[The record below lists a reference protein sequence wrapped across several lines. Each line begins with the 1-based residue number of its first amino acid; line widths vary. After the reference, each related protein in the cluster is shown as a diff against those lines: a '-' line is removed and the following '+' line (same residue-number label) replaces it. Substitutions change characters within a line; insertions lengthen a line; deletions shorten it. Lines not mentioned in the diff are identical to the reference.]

1 MPVAK
6 KAPSPRKPKAASGSW
21 PDHSIASTRRLLA
34 RGEISC
40 QELLDAHRQTIARLN
55 PSLNALP
62 TLCLDRAEGEAK
74 RLDKL
79 LSAGR
84 AGRQSA
90 AVGPLAG
97 LPYCAKDMFDTEGVL
112 TTYGSPIYAQH
123 RPTKDAEIVA
133 RVRQAGGLLVGKS
146 NTPEFAAGS
155 QTFNRVFGATRN
167 PWDLSRT
174 CGGSSGGSAVA
185 LRTGMVML
193 ADGSDLAASLR
204 NPASFCSVV
213 GLRPSSHLEPR
224 LQSGANPF
232 NTLSVVGPMARSVA
246 DLRELFTA
254 IFDPAG
260 CAPNQSLDQW
270 CAQRNRESQSRKA
283 LNGKRKRLRIGFSS
297 DWGGLPVQREVRHQ
311 MQACVKT
318 LADNGVEIVEGFPK
332 LPEMRQAFLTLRGLF
347 FVAELGE
354 LYATHRD
361 QLKDTVV
368 WNIEQGLQLTAAEIA
383 RAEKLRSAARRQLED
398 YMLSHRLD
406 ALAGPTNQVLPFDLE
421 TAYVSEI
428 DGQQLETYVDW
439 LASNFIFS
447 VAGLPAISLPAGFA
461 RPSPQQLP
469 LPVGLQLV
477 GPWAGDG
484 KLMNLAEQIESMLA
498 PLNTPFSLP
507 DPLA

>member
-1 MPVAK
+1 MKATK
-6 KAPSPRKPKAASGSW
+6 KPLSSAQNKATGGSW
-21 PDHSIASTRRLLA
+21 PVRDVASTRQMLA

-40 QELLDAHRQTIARLN
+40 LELLEEHRQAVTRLN

-62 TLCLDRAEGEAK
+62 TLCLSRARGEAK

-79 LSAGR
+79 LVAQRTEGQAAGL
-84 AGRQSA
+84 
-90 AVGPLAG
+90 GPLAG
-97 LPYCAKDMFDTEGVL
+97 LPYCAKDMFDTEGVI

-123 RPTKDAEIVA
+123 RPPKDSEIVA
-133 RVRQAGGLLVGKS
+133 RIRRAGALLIGKS

-185 LRTGMVML
+185 LRTGMVIL

-213 GLRPSSHLEPR
+213 GMRPSSHLEPR

-260 CAPNQSLDQW
+260 CRPDKSLKQW
-270 CAQRNRESQSRKA
+270 CVQRNRESQSRKA
-283 LNGKRKRLRIGFSS
+283 LNSKQKKMRIGFSS

-311 MQACVKT
+311 MQACAKQ
-318 LADNGVEIVEGFPK
+318 LAENGVEIIEGFPK
-332 LPEMRQAFLTLRGLF
+332 LSEMRQAFLTLRGLF

-354 LYATHRD
+354 LYGTHRD

-368 WNIEQGLQLTAAEIA
+368 WNIEQGLKLTAAEIA
-383 RAEKLRSAARRQLED
+383 HAEKLRSAARRQLED
-398 YMLSHRLD
+398 YMQSHNLD

-428 DGQQLETYVDW
+428 DGIQLETYVDW

-447 VAGLPAISLPAGFA
+447 VAGLPALSLPAGFA

-477 GPWAGDG
+477 GPWASDHR
-484 KLMNLAEQIESMLA
+484 LMNTAEQVESILA
-498 PLNTPFSLP
+498 PLNAPFSFPDLP
-507 DPLA
+507 A